1 MRQFDD
7 GLFFPPGREVSVI
20 DDDDDD
26 LDVPPRS
33 DISGSASRKR
43 KAPTSNLPDPLTPT
57 PSSPAESMRVRMRVK
72 TPRIKSEEETN
83 AMRALELRPAEERVK
98 IFVGTNTK
106 EFKVGID
113 TLDKSPVLKSLVCRN
128 VAGEESYVMHPQ
140 LTRVDTRHFEAVA
153 RFLVMD
159 EYDPFIISNPGGA
172 ELLPKRLDGL
182 VGAEDYQKAAIRACF
197 IYVIAKQLNMASL
210 EKLVLR
216 KIIEAQY
223 HPYGIKCMLE
233 MARIIFSRKD
243 NSSMKKA
250 MTAGDSVQVEG
261 GYRRDDLAKAK
272 ANANANANGG
282 LNRDKLEDWLIENL
296 TKRLQSVLLT
306 HAKLFFEVANHAECL
321 KRGFRTRVFRA
332 KVEAWEL
339 DDPNVVAIDDD
350 E

>member
-7 GLFFPPGREVSVI
+7 GLFFPPTREVSVI
-20 DDDDDD
+20 DDDDEFDI
-26 LDVPPRS
+26 PPRS

-57 PSSPAESMRVRMRVK
+57 PLSPADSMRVRKHVR

-83 AMRALELRPAEERVK
+83 AIRALELRPAEDRVK
-98 IFVGTNTK
+98 IFVGTINK
-106 EFKVGID
+106 EFKVAID
-113 TLDKSPVLKSLVCRN
+113 TLDKSPVLKSLVCRD
-128 VAGEESYVMHPQ
+128 VAGEESYVMHPL

-172 ELLPKRLDGL
+172 DLLPKRLDGL
-182 VGAEDYQKAAIRACF
+182 VGADDYQKAAIRACF
-197 IYVIAKQLNMASL
+197 IYVIATQLNMASL

-216 KIIEAQY
+216 KITEAQY

-243 NSSMKKA
+243 NSSMKKPI
-250 MTAGDSVQVEG
+250 TVGGSGQVEAG
-261 GYRRDDLAKAK
+261 HRRDDHANG
-272 ANANANANGG
+272 NANATATANGG
-282 LNRDKLEDWLIENL
+282 LNSDKLEDWLVENL

-321 KRGFRTRVFRA
+321 KRGFRSRVFRA